1 MTRAVTESQGAEA
14 DHENK
19 SIKQQRCNPMV
30 AHQYFES
37 PSQSAAPAA
46 PPTTPPPKRGFR
58 RGFLVAVAALTVAS
72 GAGGGAAAA
81 ALIEHGTANASA
93 GTAMPTTTTSTSS
106 TPSST
111 AAAIYQ
117 QDSPGVVTI
126 TVNLPNG
133 QAIGSG
139 IVLDAQGNILTNA
152 HVISGARS
160 IQVAFSDGTTATGT
174 LIGSNTA
181 ADLAVIRVSVAAS
194 KLHPLAL
201 GSSATV
207 KVGDSVY
214 AIGSPFGLS
223 GSLTEGIVSNLNQ
236 SGPTSGSS
244 LIQTDAA
251 INPGNS
257 GGPLVNTQGQVI
269 GINNSIESPVDGNV
283 GVGFA
288 IPIDQ
293 VKQILPS
300 IDGGAT
306 L

>member
-1 MTRAVTESQGAEA
+1 
-14 DHENK
+14 
-19 SIKQQRCNPMV
+19 MV

-37 PSQSAAPAA
+37 ASPPYPPLEGEGNASPSAAGTGNRSAE
-46 PPTTPPPKRGFR
+46 PPRRFR
-58 RGFLVAVAALTVAS
+58 RGLLIAVTALALAS
-72 GAGGGAAAA
+72 GAGSGAVAA
-81 ALIEHGTANASA
+81 ALIDHGTTIASA
-93 GTAMPTTTTSTSS
+93 SNVLKTTATSTSS
-106 TPSST
+106 TASPT
-111 AAAIYQ
+111 ATTVYA
-117 QDSPGVVTI
+117 QDSPGVVMI
-126 TVNLPNG
+126 TVNVGNG

-139 IVLDAQGNILTNA
+139 IVLDTRGDILTNA

-174 LIGSNTA
+174 LVGSNTG

-194 KLHPLAL
+194 ALHPLTL
-201 GSSATV
+201 GSSANV
-207 KVGDSVY
+207 RVGDSVY

-223 GSLTEGIVSNLNQ
+223 GSLSEGIVSNLGQTGAGNLT
-236 SGPTSGSS
+236 G

-257 GGPLVNTQGQVI
+257 GGPLVNAQGQVI
-269 GINNSIESPVDGNV
+269 GVNNSIESPVDGNV

-300 IDGGAT
+300 IDGGAS